1 MKNILLAAMLA
12 PLVALGGC
20 AGLTQAN
27 VNSTVAALEVAVQS
41 DANLVCGF
49 IPTIATVAGFVPGA
63 GVLAVDAASI
73 AESICAAVAAAPA
86 VAVQVAKSKSLRMG
100 GRLGSAV
107 NVATV
112 IVPGVGPVSIS
123 GKFTR

>member
-1 MKNILLAAMLA
+1 MKKILIAAALL

-20 AGLTQAN
+20 AGLIQGN
-27 VNSTVAALEVAVQS
+27 VTSAIASLEAAVQN

-49 IPTIATVAGFVPGA
+49 IPGIATIAGFVPGA
-63 GVLAVDAASI
+63 GAIGADAASI
-73 AESICAAVAAAPA
+73 AESICAAVGAAPA
-86 VAVQVAKSKSLRMG
+86 TPAAAVKSLRHG
-100 GRLGSAV
+100 TAV

-112 IVPGVGPVSIS
+112 YVPGHGNVSIS